1 MIKVITD
8 NGSDPITLFIP
19 NFAAGISSDLASQI
33 ELNQADY
40 AENIIY
46 QDGIPDCRPGQAQTH
61 TSYGVGGINGKWEY
75 RKADGT
81 IIDLEA
87 WGTKLYS
94 VAGAISTEVY
104 NALTNTKACGFP
116 FNGHEYIIN
125 GVNFIRYNGTTVA
138 TVASLAYVPT
148 LDMGCKSDGTGST
161 PKEKLNYL
169 SNSFKRSFSSDGS
182 TSYQLPFTNL
192 TSINNVWVAGVL
204 KTLTTDYT
212 IDLVLGK
219 VLFVTG
225 PATGGTNNV
234 VIQATKA
241 GLMDAT
247 KITKCKYA
255 ITYASRIWLTGNPD
269 APTTVY
275 NTGLTGDYSLDGT
288 YWPENGWAI
297 VGGDDVNTGW
307 GMHYNDLILFKE
319 RSIEA
324 STMTTDAS
332 GNALFAWANNIS
344 PNVGCDMPDTIQHF
358 DDLIAFCNMVS
369 GPHVLTATVV
379 KGQRNI
385 RPVGVNCNGSLY
397 KAGLLSESMVDLKLA
412 SSCSDGKHYWLC
424 VGSKAWVWD
433 YFSTPNNGKPRS
445 LSWWFQTSVNARVWL
460 VKDRDVYFG
469 DRTNGIVQKL
479 TPGVFND
486 NGVAIHKVLRTAMLV
501 PEKTEQWAKNV
512 PKMWPTLCKGT
523 GSLVNVKIITN
534 KKEIIRLISANE
546 TGGFNWDN
554 WDWDIF
560 TWDVDNTD
568 KTLLLRL
575 PIKNT
580 SGIQV
585 EFSNNEINQ
594 TLPIVSAKIIFELTK
609 EI

>member
-8 NGSDPITLFIP
+8 NGPDPITLFIP

-61 TSYGVGGINGKWEY
+61 ATYGVGGINGKWEY

-81 IIDLEA
+81 VIDLEA

-94 VAGAISTEVY
+94 VAGAISTEIY
-104 NALTNTKACGFP
+104 NALTNAKACGFP
-116 FNGHEYIIN
+116 FNGHHY
-125 GVNFIRYNGTTVA
+125 VLNGTNFVRYDGVA
-138 TVASLAYVPT
+138 VSTLASISYVPT
-148 LDMGCKSDGTGST
+148 LDMGTAPAGTGST

-169 SNSFKRSFSSDGS
+169 SNSFKRSYSADG
-182 TSYQLPFTNL
+182 TATAYQLPFTAL
-192 TSINNVWVAGVL
+192 TSINSVWINGVL

-219 VLFVTG
+219 VLFVSA
-225 PATGGTNNV
+225 PAAGTNNV
-234 VIQATKA
+234 VIQGTKT

-269 APTTVY
+269 ATATVY
-275 NTGLTGDYSLDGT
+275 STGLTGDYSADGT
-288 YWPENGWAI
+288 YFPENGWAI
-297 VGGDDVNTGW
+297 VGGDDANTGW

-324 STMTTDAS
+324 SGMITDAT
-332 GNALFAWANNIS
+332 GNVLFTWNNNLS
-344 PNVGCDMPDTIQHF
+344 PNVGCDMPDSIQHF
-358 DDLIAFCNMVS
+358 DDLIAFCNTVS
-369 GPHVLTATVV
+369 GPHVLVATIV

-385 RPVGVNCNGSLY
+385 RPIGYNCNGSIY
-397 KAGLLSESMVDLKLA
+397 KAGVLDLPIENLKNA
-412 SSCSDGKHYWLC
+412 SSVNDGKHYWLC

-433 YFSTPNNGKPRS
+433 YFSTPYNGKPRT
-445 LSWWFQTSVNARVWL
+445 LSWWSQTNINARCWL

-469 DRTNGIVQKL
+469 DRDNGVVQKL
-479 TPGVFND
+479 TPGIFND
-486 NGVAIHKVLRTAMLV
+486 NGAAINNVLRTAFLS
-501 PEKTEQWAKNV
+501 PEKSEQWLKNV
-512 PKMWPTLCKGT
+512 SKMWLNLRKGT
-523 GSLVNVKIITN
+523 GSIINVKVISN
-534 KKEIIRLISANE
+534 KKEISRPILAAE
-546 TGGFNWDN
+546 TAGFNWDTF
-554 WDWDIF
+554 DWDNF
-560 TWDVDNTD
+560 TWVVDNTD
-568 KTLLLRL
+568 KTILMRL
-575 PIKNT
+575 PVKNT
-580 SGIQV
+580 TGIQI

-594 TLPIVSAKIIFELTK
+594 TLPIVSAKITFELTK